1 MNTVKDEEN
10 MKTKLTM
17 VKTNQKM
24 AIMASTILSVL
35 LVFITPTQT
44 SAVIIDHIENG
55 QREIYDTED
64 PQQEGCE
71 ETTLIC
77 YFPPNGSG
85 LAAGPPP
92 IVSQPQLQP
101 QQNRINWL
109 ELCLNPLVDYVI
121 IEDCYTL
128 TTPDGYT
135 LTSEGQRVLRCLAGG
150 ALVGILAPEIL
161 IQIRHLGPAVNCGGL
176 GGSQN

>member
-1 MNTVKDEEN
+1 MSL
-10 MKTKLTM
+10 KL
-17 VKTNQKM
+17 
-24 AIMASTILSVL
+24 AIVALTIVSTL
-35 LVFITPTQT
+35 LVYITPTQT

-64 PQQEGCE
+64 PMQQGCE
-71 ETTLIC
+71 LTDMIC

-85 LAAGPPP
+85 LQPGPPP
-92 IVSQPQLQP
+92 IVSQPQPQPQP

-109 ELCLNPLVDYVI
+109 GLCLNPLVDYVI

-128 TTPDGYT
+128 TAPDGYT

-161 IQIRHLGPAVNCGGL
+161 VQIRHFGPAVNCGGL
-176 GGSQN
+176 GGSSSQ

>member
-1 MNTVKDEEN
+1 MA
-10 MKTKLTM
+10 LTI
-17 VKTNQKM
+17 V
-24 AIMASTILSVL
+24 STL
-35 LVFITPTQT
+35 LVLITPTQT

-64 PQQEGCE
+64 PMQQGCE
-71 ETTLIC
+71 LTDMIC

-85 LAAGPPP
+85 LAPGPPP
-92 IVSQPQLQP
+92 IVSQPQPQPQP
-101 QQNRINWL
+101 QQNPINWL
-109 ELCLNPLVDYVI
+109 GLCLNPLVDYVI

-161 IQIRHLGPAVNCGGL
+161 IQIRQLGPAVNCGGL
-176 GGSQN
+176 GGSSSR

>member
-1 MNTVKDEEN
+1 MYLMHHRGNVDKFKGHNRYID
-10 MKTKLTM
+10 MKQLLTTFNHLI
-17 VKTNQKM
+17 VV
-24 AIMASTILSVL
+24 STIVSTLI
-35 LVFITPTQT
+35 VFMTPPQT

-64 PQQEGCE
+64 PMQAGCE
-71 ETTLIC
+71 ITDMIC
-77 YFPPNGSG
+77 FFPPNGSG
-85 LAAGPPP
+85 LQPGPPP
-92 IVSQPQLQP
+92 IVSQPQPQP

-121 IEDCYTL
+121 IEDCHTL

-150 ALVGILAPEIL
+150 LLLVFEL
-161 IQIRHLGPAVNCGGL
+161 QKC
-176 GGSQN
+176 

>member
-1 MNTVKDEEN
+1 
-10 MKTKLTM
+10 
-17 VKTNQKM
+17 M